1 VSEQDKENKENKGY
15 KVVDKRSQQAE
26 PVPEQEKQATAQNQ
40 QEVGGQEKE
49 KEPAPPE
56 ELTFIHIVLSL
67 GTSAYI
73 DMDKEKNLPRAKQT
87 IDALGILQEKTKG
100 NLTRE
105 EEDLLK
111 KFLFD
116 LRVRYINETKK

>member
-1 VSEQDKENKENKGY
+1 L
-15 KVVDKRSQQAE
+15 
-26 PVPEQEKQATAQNQ
+26 
-40 QEVGGQEKE
+40 
-49 KEPAPPE
+49 E
-56 ELTFIHIVLSL
+56 EITFIHIVLSL

-87 IDALGILQEKTKG
+87 IDALEVLLEKTKG
-100 NLTRE
+100 NLARE

-116 LRVRYINETKK
+116 LRIRYINETKK